1 MVDWTRKIGAVLLLA
16 MLLSLQLIA
25 APQAVAMTANNSS
38 VTFRRAVVAW
48 YDEKGKLQMNV
59 TWINQTIDFANLTNT
74 SCPCHNS
81 SSCNASNLT
90 SNFNVSVVTL
100 YNMTEKHEQLLFF
113 GITIYNETFNYTMY
127 ALVYKAERSQYNF
140 TLVTKILTDKLHGG
154 YWIYLTTMNIA
165 PNDEDRV
172 VPVGDTIVT
181 KDNLTLSEYYWT
193 LNKVLMKLR
202 RGDETNWIWGRS
214 AYELRHL
221 SHLVRLK
228 LPAEYNQYRTIGVS
242 VIMDSLTACDFPL
255 NPLIS
260 IRFICTQPEAPSWVI
275 VGACCALLYGV
286 VIGCTAA
293 CLTGTGCLVCIATG
307 ALGSWGALAG
317 CYGACPSMQVCIYTL
332 GFIKVKCG
340 TLW

>member
-1 MVDWTRKIGAVLLLA
+1 MEGWAKKVGAVLLLA
-16 MLLSLQLIA
+16 MLLSLQFGTVQETKAL
-25 APQAVAMTANNSS
+25 TDNSS

-48 YDEKGKLQMNV
+48 YDERGRLQMNV
-59 TWINQTIDFANLTNT
+59 TWVNKTIDFANLTNS
-74 SCPCHNS
+74 SCACHNS
-81 SSCNASNLT
+81 SSCTSNLT
-90 SNFNVSVVTL
+90 ANFNVSVVTL
-100 YNMTEKHEQLLFF
+100 YNMTKKHEQLLFF
-113 GITIYNETFNYTMY
+113 GITLYNETFNYTMY
-127 ALVYKAERSQYNF
+127 ALVYRAERSQYNF

-165 PNDEDRV
+165 PNDENKV

-202 RGDETNWIWGRS
+202 RGDETNWVWGRS

-221 SHLVRLK
+221 SHLVRLRLHK
-228 LPAEYNQYRTIGVS
+228 YDRYETIGVTVS
-242 VIMDSLTACDFPL
+242 MDSLTACEFPL

-260 IRFICTQPEAPSWVI
+260 IKFICTQPKAPSWVI
-275 VGACCALLYGV
+275 VGACCGVLYGI
-286 VIGCTAA
+286 VITCTAA
-293 CLTGTGCLVCIATG
+293 CLTGTGCLACIAAG
-307 ALGSWGALAG
+307 AFGSWGALAG
-317 CYGACPSMQVCIYTL
+317 CYGYCPSMQVCIYTL

>member
-1 MVDWTRKIGAVLLLA
+1 
-16 MLLSLQLIA
+16 
-25 APQAVAMTANNSS
+25 
-38 VTFRRAVVAW
+38 
-48 YDEKGKLQMNV
+48 
-59 TWINQTIDFANLTNT
+59 
-74 SCPCHNS
+74 
-81 SSCNASNLT
+81 
-90 SNFNVSVVTL
+90 
-100 YNMTEKHEQLLFF
+100 MTEKHEQLLFF

-140 TLVTKILTDKLHGG
+140 TLVTKILTDRIHGG

-202 RGDETNWIWGRS
+202 RSDETNWIWGRS

-228 LPAEYNQYRTIGVS
+228 LSGYDQYRTIGVS
-242 VIMDSLTACDFPL
+242 VSMDSLTACEFYL
-255 NPLIS
+255 NPLLTVK
-260 IRFICTQPEAPSWVI
+260 FICLQPEAPSWVI
-275 VGACCALLYGV
+275 VGTCCAPLYLV
-286 VIGCTAA
+286 VLG
-293 CLTGTGCLVCIATG
+293 CLTTNVLGCIISTT
-307 ALGSWGALAG
+307 LGSYAGLAG
-317 CYGACPSMQVCIYTL
+317 CYGNCPSMQVCIYTMGGL
-332 GFIKVKCG
+332 IKVKCG